1 MESPEHEDK
10 QAGDEELSDREEGG
24 PTSPSEEPDED
35 VTGGGPS
42 KDPAEGGF
50 DSHE

>member
-1 MESPEHEDK
+1 MESPENP
-10 QAGDEELSDREEGG
+10 QQGDEELTDREEGG
-24 PTSPSEEPDED
+24 PTSPAEEPEED
-35 VTGGGPS
+35 VAGGGPS

>member
-1 MESPEHEDK
+1 MEAPEK
-10 QAGDEELSDREEGG
+10 PQYDENDELTDREEGG
-24 PTSPSEEPDED
+24 PTSPADEPDED
-35 VTGGGPS
+35 VAGGGPS

>member
-1 MESPEHEDK
+1 MENPEHDDK
-10 QAGDEELSDREEGG
+10 QTGDEELSDREEGG
-24 PTSPSEEPDED
+24 PTSPAEEPDED
-35 VTGGGPS
+35 VTGGGQS